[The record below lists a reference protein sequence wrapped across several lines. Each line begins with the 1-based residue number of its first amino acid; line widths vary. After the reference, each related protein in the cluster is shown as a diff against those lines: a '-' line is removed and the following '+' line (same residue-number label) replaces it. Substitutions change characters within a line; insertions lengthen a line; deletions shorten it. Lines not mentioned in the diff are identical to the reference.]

1 MNNPRLAQRYA
12 KSLIDLAI
20 EMNQLEQVNNDMLFL
35 NKIIKASR
43 EFVVML
49 ESPVIPSGKKISI
62 VSAVTGSNL
71 SQITDSF
78 IKLLCHKN
86 REAHLP
92 EIITAF
98 IEQYNTYKGI
108 HTATLT
114 TATPVGEGVLN
125 EFRTR
130 ILESTKVPH
139 LNLETRV
146 NDKLIG
152 GFVLEMEG
160 KLIDASILRDL
171 NDIKKQFDS
180 NEYMHRLR

>member
-12 KSLIDLAI
+12 KSLIDLSI
-20 EMNQLEQVNNDMLFL
+20 EMNQLEQVHNDMLFL
-35 NKIIKASR
+35 KKVIDSSR

-49 ESPVIPSGKKISI
+49 ESPVINADKKISI
-62 VSAVTGSNL
+62 ISAITGSNISKL
-71 SQITDSF
+71 TDTF
-78 IKLLCHKN
+78 IKLLCTKG
-86 REAHLP
+86 REMVLP
-92 EIITAF
+92 GIIRSF
-98 IEQYNTYKGI
+98 IEQYNRHKGI

-114 TATPVGEGVLN
+114 TAVPVGETVLN

-130 ILESTKVPH
+130 IKNSTNVPH
-139 LNLETRV
+139 LNLETKV
-146 NDKLIG
+146 DDALIG

-171 NDIKKQFDS
+171 NDVKKQFAD